1 MKTLAL
7 IIGLLGMYA
16 IARGD
21 DQEGRTAKGKDRTP
35 DRERYGFFLANNRS
49 WTRIP
54 FQLHSNLIVVPVTI
68 NGSDTLRFILDTGVS
83 NTIITDPR
91 AFRKKPLTLTR
102 KVKISGA
109 GEGGS
114 LTASIA
120 IDNTLIM
127 GGLRASHHN
136 LVLLDE
142 DILRLSEYV
151 GTPVHGI
158 FGYEIFAN
166 FVVNVDFQRHEI
178 TLTKPEKYSY
188 KKRKGDRYPITIQDT
203 KAYTDALSVFD
214 GEKSLP
220 LRVVLDT
227 GAGHALLLDRSRSTA
242 SMPMPVKSV
251 RAQLGR
257 GLNGVINGVM
267 GRIQKVRFGRYEL
280 DNILAS
286 FPDSLGFGMKLV
298 DMPERQ
304 GNVGCELLRRF
315 NVTFNYPDRYIVMKP
330 IRRLLKETFEHDM
343 SGMELRAKGERFR
356 NYYVDK
362 VVTGSPADLAGLLEG
377 DEVLFVNNSSCNDL
391 TVSDIYKILQKGEGK
406 EISILVR
413 RNSQIIVTSFVLKR
427 LI

>member
-1 MKTLAL
+1 MKTLILAF
-7 IIGLLGMYA
+7 GLLLSCLA
-16 IARGD
+16 ARGD
-21 DQEGRTAKGKDRTP
+21 DPQRTP
-35 DRERYGFFLANNRS
+35 DKDRYGFFLAGNRT

-54 FQLHSNLIVVPVTI
+54 FQLHSNLIVVPVRV
-68 NGSDTLRFILDTGVS
+68 NESDTLYFILDTGVS
-83 NTIITDPR
+83 NTIITDPTALQKR
-91 AFRKKPLTLTR
+91 PLNLTR

-120 IDNTLIM
+120 INNTLTM
-127 GGLRASHHN
+127 GGLKASHHN
-136 LVLLDE
+136 LVILDE
-142 DILRLSEYV
+142 DLLKLSEYV

-166 FVVNVDFQRHEI
+166 FVVNVDFQRRELVI
-178 TLTKPEKYSY
+178 MRPEKYKY
-188 KKRKGDRYPITIQDT
+188 RKHKGDRYPITIQDT

-214 GEKSLP
+214 GQKTLP

-242 SMPMPVKSV
+242 SMPIPEKNI

-257 GLNGVINGVM
+257 GLNGVINGSL
-267 GRIQKVRFGRYEL
+267 GRIQKIRFGRYEM

-298 DMPERQ
+298 NMPERQ

-315 NVTFNYPDRYIVMKP
+315 NVTFNYPDQYIVMKP
-330 IRRLLKETFEHDM
+330 IKRLMHESFEHDM
-343 SGMELRAKGERFR
+343 SGMELRAKGDSFR

-362 VVTGSPADLAGLLEG
+362 VLKDSPAAIAGLEEG
-377 DEVLFVNNSSCNDL
+377 DEVLFVNNSSTKDL
-391 TVSDIYKILQKGEGK
+391 SISDIYKIFQKGEGK
-406 EISILVR
+406 EVSVLAR
-413 RNSQIIVTSFVLKR
+413 RNGQLVVAHFFLKR

>member
-1 MKTLAL
+1 MKTLVL
-7 IIGLLGMYA
+7 IVGLLCTCVA
-16 IARGD
+16 ARGD
-21 DQEGRTAKGKDRTP
+21 GHQRIPDKD
-35 DRERYGFFLANNRS
+35 RYGFFIAGNRT

-54 FQLHSNLIVVPVTI
+54 FQIHSNLIVVPVRI
-68 NGSDTLRFILDTGVS
+68 NESDTLRFILDTGVS
-83 NTIITDPR
+83 NTIITDPSI
-91 AFRKKPLTLTR
+91 FRKRPLTLTR

-120 IDNTLIM
+120 IDNRLSI

-142 DILRLSEYV
+142 DILKLSEYV
-151 GTPVHGI
+151 GTPIHGI

-166 FVVNVDFQRHEI
+166 FVVNIDFQRREI
-178 TLTKPEKYSY
+178 TLIQPDKYTY

-214 GEKSLP
+214 GEKNLP

-242 SMPMPVKSV
+242 SMPMPTKSI

-257 GLNGVINGVM
+257 GLNGVINGCM

-286 FPDSLGFGMKLV
+286 FPDSMAFGMKLV

-315 NVTFNYPDRYIVMKP
+315 NVTFNYPERYIVMKP
-330 IRRLLKETFEHDM
+330 IKRLMHESFEHDM
-343 SGMELRAKGERFR
+343 SGMELRAKGEQFR

-362 VVTGSPADLAGLLEG
+362 VLDGSPASMAGLEEG
-377 DEVLFVNNSSCNDL
+377 DEVLFVNNSSTNDL

-406 EISILVR
+406 EVSILVR
-413 RNSQIIVTSFVLKR
+413 RNGRIIVTSFVLKR

>member
-1 MKTLAL
+1 MKTLVL
-7 IIGLLGMYA
+7 IVGLLCTGLA
-16 IARGD
+16 ARGD
-21 DQEGRTAKGKDRTP
+21 DHHRTP
-35 DRERYGFFLANNRS
+35 DKDRYGFFIAGNRS

-54 FQLHSNLIVVPVTI
+54 FQLHSNLIIVPVRI
-68 NGSDTLRFILDTGVS
+68 NESDTLQFILDTGVS
-83 NTIITDPR
+83 NTIITDPS
-91 AFRKKPLTLTR
+91 AFRKQPLRLTR
-102 KVKISGA
+102 KIKLTGA
-109 GEGGS
+109 GEGGN
-114 LTASIA
+114 LTASVA
-120 IDNTLIM
+120 IDNRLSM
-127 GGLRASHHN
+127 GGLKASHHN
-136 LVLLDE
+136 IVILDE
-142 DILRLSEYV
+142 DILKLSEYV

-166 FVVNVDFQRHEI
+166 FVVNVDFQRREI
-178 TLTKPEKYSY
+178 TLMDPKKYHY

-242 SMPMPVKSV
+242 AMPLPVKII

-257 GLNGVINGVM
+257 GLNGVINGSM
-267 GRIQKVRFGRYEL
+267 GRIEKVRFGRYQL

-286 FPDSLGFGMKLV
+286 FPDSISFGMKLV

-330 IRRLLKETFEHDM
+330 IKRLMREGFEHDM
-343 SGMELRAKGERFR
+343 SGMELRAKGENFR

-362 VVTGSPADLAGLLEG
+362 VIDGSPAGLAGLQEG
-377 DEVLFVNNSSCNDL
+377 DELLFINNSPVNDL
-391 TVSDIYKILQKGEGK
+391 SISDIYKVLQKGEGR
-406 EISILVR
+406 EVSVLVR
-413 RNSQIIVTSFVLKR
+413 RSGRVIIASFALKR

>member
-1 MKTLAL
+1 MKTLVLIVAL
-7 IIGLLGMYA
+7 LCTGLA
-16 IARGD
+16 ARGD
-21 DQEGRTAKGKDRTP
+21 DHSRTP
-35 DRERYGFFLANNRS
+35 DKDRYGFFIAGNRA

-54 FQLHSNLIVVPVTI
+54 FQLHSNLIIVPVRI
-68 NGSDTLRFILDTGVS
+68 NDSDTLQFILDTGVS
-83 NTIITDPR
+83 NTIITDPS
-91 AFRKKPLTLTR
+91 AFRKQPLRLTR
-102 KVKISGA
+102 KIKLSGA
-109 GEGGS
+109 GEGS
-114 LTASIA
+114 NLTASVA

-127 GGLRASHHN
+127 GGLKASHHN
-136 LVLLDE
+136 LVILDE
-142 DILRLSEYV
+142 DILKLSEYV

-158 FGYEIFAN
+158 FGYDIFAN
-166 FVVNVDFQRHEI
+166 FVVNVDFQRREI
-178 TLTKPEKYSY
+178 TVMNPKFYHY

-242 SMPMPVKSV
+242 SMPLPVKII

-257 GLNGVINGVM
+257 GLNGVINGSM
-267 GRIQKVRFGRYEL
+267 GRIQKVQFGRYQL

-286 FPDSLGFGMKLV
+286 FPDSVSFGMKLV

-330 IRRLLKETFEHDM
+330 IKRLMREGFEHDM
-343 SGMELRAKGERFR
+343 SGLELKAKGEHFR
-356 NYYVDK
+356 TYYVAKIVD
-362 VVTGSPADLAGLLEG
+362 GSPADLAGVREG
-377 DEVLFVNNSSCNDL
+377 DELLFINNNSANEL
-391 TVSDIYKILQKGEGK
+391 TISDIYKVLQKGEGK
-406 EISILVR
+406 EVSMLVR
-413 RNSQIIVTSFVLKR
+413 RNGQIIIANFALKR

>member
-1 MKTLAL
+1 MKTWVLAVSL
-7 IIGLLGMYA
+7 VCACLA
-16 IARGD
+16 ARGD
-21 DQEGRTAKGKDRTP
+21 DHKRTP
-35 DRERYGFFLANNRS
+35 DKERYGFFIAGNRT

-54 FQLHSNLIVVPVTI
+54 FQLHSNLIIVPVRV
-68 NGSDTLRFILDTGVS
+68 NESDTLNFILDTGVS
-83 NTIITDPR
+83 NTIITDPE
-91 AFRKKPLTLTR
+91 AFEKKSLVLGR
-102 KVKISGA
+102 KVKIAGA

-120 IDNTLIM
+120 IENRLSM
-127 GGLRASHHN
+127 GGLRAAHHN
-136 LVLLDE
+136 IVILDE
-142 DILRLSEYV
+142 DVLHLSEYV

-166 FVVNVDFQRHEI
+166 FVVNVDFQRREI
-178 TLTKPEKYSY
+178 TLMQPNKYHY
-188 KKRKGDRYPITIQDT
+188 RKRKGDRYPITIQNT
-203 KAYTDALSVFD
+203 KAYTDALSVYD
-214 GEKSLP
+214 GEKIMP

-242 SMPMPVKSV
+242 AMPLPVKNI

-257 GLNGVINGVM
+257 GLNGVINGCM

-286 FPDSLGFGMKLV
+286 FPDSMAFGMKLV

-315 NVTFNYPDRYIVMKP
+315 NVTFNYPDQYIVMKP
-330 IRRLLKETFEHDM
+330 IKRLMRESFEHDM
-343 SGMELRAKGERFR
+343 SGLELRAKGDHFR

-362 VVTGSPADLAGLLEG
+362 IVEGSPAEIAGLQEG
-377 DEVLFVNNSSCNDL
+377 DEVLFVNNNSTNDL
-391 TVSDIYKILQKGEGK
+391 TISDIYKILQKGEGK
-406 EISILVR
+406 EVSLLVR
-413 RNSQIIVTSFVLKR
+413 RNGQMIIASFALKR